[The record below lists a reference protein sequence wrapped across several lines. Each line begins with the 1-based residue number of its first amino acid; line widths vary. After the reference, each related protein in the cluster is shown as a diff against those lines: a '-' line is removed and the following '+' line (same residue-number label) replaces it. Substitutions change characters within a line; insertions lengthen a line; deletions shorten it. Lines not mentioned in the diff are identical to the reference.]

1 LNKVLLGIFLVT
13 PLSML
18 GVFNIAPALPYIAS
32 ALSLSETDISY
43 LLAAFTLGNVLV
55 APFAGLIADTVGR
68 RVVLLPSLYLFGIAG
83 VACGLVDDFGWLLF
97 WRFVQGIGS
106 AALGS
111 LSVTMIS
118 DMFSGPERVRYFGY
132 NMALN
137 SVGMIILPLLG
148 GILVTYSWRYPFLLM
163 GIALPIAL
171 YNQFFLHYNEPR
183 HPTSPAQYFRQ
194 LFISMRDVRL
204 VRASYLNFS
213 VFVLFGGAFIT
224 YYSLLFVQRFPD
236 QVTVFGFN
244 CRLEVIIGLA
254 MSLFSIMVGIISAR
268 LGAIHQRFGF
278 REVLTFSFIVY
289 GAGLFLFQLSTTII
303 ACLASAMLLGV
314 AHGLAVPS
322 IVALHTRLAPPGMT
336 AAYVVLNSLVFRI
349 GQTLGPLMMA
359 VILSHSDLSMV
370 FIVAACLSI
379 PSAWLAWKTNWR
391 GEVPAK

>member
-1 LNKVLLGIFLVT
+1 LNRVLLGIFLVT

-18 GVFNIAPALPYIAS
+18 GVFNIAPALPYIAQ
-32 ALSLSETDISY
+32 ALQLSETDIGY

-83 VACGLVDDFGWLLF
+83 IACGLVDGFGWLLF

-118 DMFSGPERVRYFGY
+118 DLFSGPDRVRYFGY

-148 GILVTYSWRYPFLLM
+148 GMLVIYSWRYPFLLM
-163 GIALPIAL
+163 GIAIPIAI
-171 YNQFFLHYNEPR
+171 YNQIFLHYDEPR
-183 HPTSPAQYFRQ
+183 HPTSIQQYFRQ
-194 LFISMRDVRL
+194 LFLSMRDRRL
-204 VRASYLNFS
+204 LRASYLNFS

-224 YYSLLFVQRFPD
+224 YYSLLFVQRFAE
-236 QVTVFGFN
+236 QVTLFGITVK
-244 CRLEVIIGLA
+244 LEIVIGLA
-254 MSLFSIMVGIISAR
+254 MSLFSVMTGLVSAK
-268 LGAIHQRFGF
+268 LDAIHQRFGF
-278 REVLTFSFIVY
+278 REVLTFAFLVY
-289 GAGLFLFQLSTTII
+289 GAGLFFFQLSMTIF
-303 ACLASAMLLGV
+303 ACIASAMLLGV

-359 VILSHSDLSMV
+359 VVLTHSDLDSV
-370 FIVAACLSI
+370 FIVAACLSL
-379 PSAWLAWKTNWR
+379 PSAWLAWRTNWR
-391 GEVPAK
+391 G